1 MSDTEQLRSALAG
14 RERALRHER
23 MENAQ
28 ASALLRVM
36 DALHAADGVDGG
48 IAQALAICQQ
58 ATAADIGVLLRQGDD
73 ACMETLHATDLA
85 FGTPVW
91 AIEQGTLAIERR
103 VSTLDQARF
112 LAGLPAGAQAFG
124 SLLSVPVVVP
134 DEPLMALVLLARQES
149 RFSRFD
155 MALMRRVATVFERA
169 FDRHRLAHRAT
180 VLSGILGADNAAM
193 GAKPA
198 FLDPSF
204 TALSQAFS
212 HVTDW
217 QGAIVEI
224 TNTLLS
230 ARSGAID
237 AAIDDALS
245 RTGALAGSDRT
256 YVFRLRLP
264 DRIDNTH
271 EWAAE
276 GIEPMIDV
284 LQDMPADILNE
295 WRPQLQRGEAVSI
308 PDVNALPDTS
318 QVRDI
323 LQMQGI
329 RSLLAVPMLR
339 DGQLTGFVGYDAVRR
354 HRTFL
359 QVEIQLLQAVSNA
372 IGVVL
377 ERAKAEADAEAAHK
391 QLQHERNRLN
401 ATLSAIPD
409 LLLEL
414 DSDAKFTG
422 FSAGARLSPAIER
435 GAMIGRTPE
444 EIFPPHLAST
454 LRAVLKDVDQVGYSS
469 GHEYEMELDGT
480 LRWFEVTAAA
490 KTNKSEPDGYVLLV
504 HETTEARLQQRQIRR
519 LGRIAE
525 LTSNLVIVTDIEGRI
540 NWVNPAFE
548 TRSGWRLHDVQ
559 GKKPGGFLQG
569 PRTDPATV
577 RRIREALHK
586 GLPVQAELL
595 NVTRSGEEYWIRKDI
610 QPLTDEDGTLDGFVS
625 VQTDITALKKS
636 HQQALQVRAMAMEA
650 SSDGIAII
658 GPEQTYIYMNPAH
671 RSMFGIG
678 ADEDI
683 SRLNWSD
690 LAEPEHVIQFIS
702 ESWKMFQSTGSWQG
716 EWVGRHRS
724 GRSIDLEVTLTRT
737 EQGGILCIARDITER
752 RKIEAEQTRIRE
764 ELQIA
769 QRRETIAHLASEVAH
784 DLNNLVAVVSGTV
797 SLLRIQC
804 EHEQKICA
812 SLDRIERAMRV
823 AGDLVGGLGQ
833 LGRKDAP
840 RHRLDLCQIMRES
853 VELLGSAR
861 IQKHAV
867 RVVLSD
873 IPVQFWAN
881 RTDVLQVILNLALNA
896 CDAEGHQPVSVTL
909 EVLPGVDL
917 SRQPD
922 IGRYTAGSAYA
933 AFRVSDT
940 GFGVEKE
947 IRDRLFERY
956 FTTKGDAGTGM
967 GLPIVA
973 TILNNN
979 DAALWFESSPGGGTS
994 VTVAWPVD
1002 RPADAVA
1009 DSAGATESV
1018 KTTLS
1023 GHRILIVDDVADV
1036 ADVLSEMLETDGAI
1050 AISVPDPQEALDAL
1064 KENPGLWSLLV
1075 TDFDMPKF
1083 SGADLARAASQLD
1096 PPVPVMLV
1104 TALPE
1109 NKNWERSLF
1118 SSILSKPVDARC
1130 LIEAAR
1136 TSLSDKPPQ

>member
-1 MSDTEQLRSALAG
+1 MSNTEHLLSALAG
-14 RERALRHER
+14 RERALRYER

-58 ATAADIGVLLRQGDD
+58 ATEADIGVLLRQGSD
-73 ACMETLHATDLA
+73 ACMETLHVTDPA
-85 FGTPVW
+85 FGAPVW
-91 AIEQGTLAIERR
+91 AIEQGALAVARR

-112 LAGLPAGAQAFG
+112 LVGLPVGAQAFG
-124 SLLSVPVVVP
+124 SLLSVPVIVR
-134 DEPLMALVLLARQES
+134 DEPLMTIVLLARRES
-149 RFSRFD
+149 CFSRFD

-180 VLSGILGADNAAM
+180 VLSGILGAETAETD
-193 GAKPA
+193 AKPT

-204 TALSQAFS
+204 TALSQVFS

-237 AAIDDALS
+237 AAINDALC
-245 RTGALAGSDRT
+245 RTGTLAGSDRT
-256 YVFRLRLP
+256 YVFRLRSP

-271 EWAAE
+271 EWAAH
-276 GIEPMIDV
+276 GIDPMIDA
-284 LQDMPADILNE
+284 LQDMPADILDE

-308 PDVNALPDTS
+308 PDVDALPDTS

-339 DGQLTGFVGYDAVRR
+339 DGQLTGFVGYDAVRS
-354 HRTFL
+354 HRKFL

-377 ERAKAEADAEAAHK
+377 ERAKAEADADQAHE

-422 FSAGARLSPAIER
+422 FSAGARLSPAIAR
-435 GAMIGRTPE
+435 DAMIGRTPE

-454 LRAVLKDVDQVGYSS
+454 LRTVLKDVDGAGYSS
-469 GHEYEMELDGT
+469 GHEYEMEMDGAP
-480 LRWFEVTAAA
+480 RWFEVTAAA
-490 KTNKSEPDGYVLLV
+490 KTNQSEPDGYVLLV

-525 LTSNLVIVTDIEGRI
+525 LTSNLVIVTDTEGRI
-540 NWVNPAFE
+540 SWVNPAFE
-548 TRSGWRLHDVQ
+548 ARSGWRLPEIL
-559 GKKPGGFLQG
+559 GKKPGEFLQG
-569 PRTDPATV
+569 PRTNPATV

-586 GLPVQAELL
+586 GTPVQAELL

-636 HQQALQVRAMAMEA
+636 HQQAQRVRAMAMDA

-671 RSMFGIG
+671 RAMFGIG

-683 SRLNWSD
+683 SKLSWSD
-690 LAEPEHVIQFIS
+690 LAKPEHISQFIS
-702 ESWKMFQSTGSWQG
+702 ESWESFESTGSWQG
-716 EWVGRHRS
+716 EWVGLHRS
-724 GRSIDLEVTLTRT
+724 GSSIDLEVTLTRT
-737 EQGGILCIARDITER
+737 EQGGILCIARDISER

-769 QRRETIAHLASEVAH
+769 QRRETIAHLASGVAH

-797 SLLRIQC
+797 SLLRNQC

-840 RHRLDLCQIMRES
+840 RHRLELCQILREG

-861 IQKHAV
+861 IQQHAV
-867 RVVLSD
+867 RVLVSD
-873 IPVQFWAN
+873 TPVQFRAN

-896 CDAEGHQPVSVTL
+896 CEAEGEQPVSVTL
-909 EVLPGVDL
+909 EVLPDIGL

-922 IGRYTAGSAYA
+922 IGRYDASIGYA

-940 GFGVEKE
+940 GFGVDQE
-947 IRDRLFERY
+947 IRDRLFDRY

-967 GLPIVA
+967 GLTIVA
-973 TILNNN
+973 TIVNNN
-979 DAALWFESSPGGGTS
+979 NAALWFESTPGGGTS

-1002 RPADAVA
+1002 SPADAVA
-1009 DSAGATESV
+1009 VSAGVTDPA
-1018 KTTLS
+1018 KTTLQ
-1023 GHRILIVDDVADV
+1023 GQRILVVDDVADV

-1050 AISVPDPQEALDAL
+1050 AVSVPDPQEALDAL

-1075 TDFDMPKF
+1075 TDFDMPKI

-1096 PPVPVMLV
+1096 PPVPTLLV

-1109 NKNWERSLF
+1109 NKNWERGLF
-1118 SSILSKPVDARC
+1118 KGILSKPVEARR

-1136 TSLSDKPPQ
+1136 ATLSNT